1 MNESQT
7 AYKLYSDDKIT
18 GIYDLTVGFKNNG
31 AEPTFLSILKGRS
44 CQAEMFIRRIPISE
58 IPKDTQGCSD
68 WVHKLYGE
76 KDKIYDYFVRH
87 DTFEGNGINR
97 VTIPR
102 NYYDLLIQL
111 GWVIIVGIPSIC
123 YLTKFLWTSSLIAQF
138 IFLILIILAPIGVR
152 AMIAVTETERGSQYG
167 ETQKEN

>member
-1 MNESQT
+1 
-7 AYKLYSDDKIT
+7 
-18 GIYDLTVGFKNNG
+18 
-31 AEPTFLSILKGRS
+31 
-44 CQAEMFIRRIPISE
+44 
-58 IPKDTQGCSD
+58 
-68 WVHKLYGE
+68 
-76 KDKIYDYFVRH
+76 
-87 DTFEGNGINR
+87 NGINR